1 MDKKSIF
8 FSALFSLSLTGMA
21 CNNTEPPPE
30 ETPQS
35 TAPVEQ
41 AAAPPAVFE
50 DVETDK
56 TPTSQTVGRT
66 PSLIPATTPS
76 QQQKI
81 IAQGKTS
88 NPFNLVPDP
97 QRNILIQPNPDY
109 VPPEVKAAAAQQ
121 QAKAGGTNGG
131 GGTTGTTGT
140 TANSQGKMGGT
151 TTNPGNGSTLPA
163 PPNIRNGGG
172 AIKPKPFFVPVLPTL
187 PEPELAKQ
195 ILVSGVVKIGNKTNL
210 IVETPQEG
218 GKSLVQ
224 YVKEGDYLGNG
235 QVLVKRIDTNR
246 YTPLIILEQY
256 GIEVSKKV
264 GVSSLNV
271 AVAQAPAPNTP
282 GEITINNV
290 GTIFEPATPLG
301 GVPTNNVVS
310 PTESI
315 PRELTDRE
323 IRERSRENLI
333 QQIRNNSL
341 IN

>member
-8 FSALFSLSLTGMA
+8 LSALFSLSLMGMA
-21 CNNTEPPPE
+21 CNNTEPPAEENPE
-30 ETPQS
+30 S

-41 AAAPPAVFE
+41 TEAPPAVFE
-50 DVETDK
+50 DVEEGK
-56 TPTSQTVGRT
+56 TPTTAQPVTRT
-66 PSLIPATTPS
+66 ASLIPATTPS

-97 QRNILIQPNPDY
+97 KRNILIQPNPDY
-109 VPPEVKAAAAQQ
+109 VPPEVKAAAAAQQ
-121 QAKAGGTNGG
+121 QAQAGGANSG
-131 GGTTGTTGT
+131 GT
-140 TANSQGKMGGT
+140 TANGQNKPGSSGT
-151 TTNPGNGSTLPA
+151 TTNPGNGSTLPV
-163 PPNIRNGGG
+163 PPNIRNGGST
-172 AIKPKPFFVPVLPTL
+172 IKPKPFFVPVLPKL

-210 IVETPQEG
+210 IVETPQAG
-218 GKSLVQ
+218 GKSLIQ

-271 AVAQAPAPNTP
+271 AVAQTPAANTP
-282 GEITINNV
+282 GETTLNNV
-290 GTIFEPATPLG
+290 GTILEPTTPLG
-301 GVPTNNVVS
+301 GVPINNAA
-310 PTESI
+310 PAESI